1 MFPETFGALIK
12 LSLSDSTAL
21 LKEYGLEAAIS
32 GKMIPE
38 EAHLDN
44 LNKLMSHFG
53 VSFVP
58 PAVLSVFSHPFWTCR
73 LVIDCIPGRR
83 GRDR

>member
-12 LSLSDSTAL
+12 LSPSDSTA
-21 LKEYGLEAAIS
+21 KYGLEMAIS
-32 GKMIPE
+32 GKKIPE
-38 EAHLDN
+38 EARLDN

-58 PAVLSVFSHPFWTCR
+58 PAVLSVFSHPFWMCR
-73 LVIDCIPGRR
+73 LIIGSILGRR
-83 GRDR
+83 GRGR